1 MNGKKATDLTR
12 VTSASS
18 GNLLMVHDGS
28 GLKAITLE
36 NLQRVINSPIENEIA
51 PLIVTG
57 AGAHNAIYRGKYLG
71 SSVTNDQYNAISSGT
86 FDDLYIG
93 DYWTINDVNY
103 RIAGF
108 DYYYRCGDNDFTKH
122 HAVLVPDTHLYT
134 HCMNDT
140 NITEGGYVGSKIYK
154 EGLEQAKITI
164 KAAFPNHVATHR
176 IYLTNA
182 VTNGRPSGGAW
193 FDSEVDLMNES
204 MLYGCRHLSP
214 MNDGTNIPANYT
226 VERGQL
232 PLFHL
237 APNFIHANRST
248 WCWLRD
254 VVSAAYFASA
264 DYYGLATYNGASAAG
279 GVRPAFCIS

>member
-1 MNGKKATDLTR
+1 MAVGKKITDLPKIQ
-12 VTSASS
+12 SS
-18 GNLLMVHDGS
+18 KLTDLLMVHDGY
-28 GLKAITLE
+28 GLKAISVE
-36 NLQRVINSPIENEIA
+36 DFNSCVSNN
-51 PLIVTG
+51 
-57 AGAHNAIYRGKYLG
+57 AGAHNSIFRGKYLG
-71 SSVTNDQYNAISSGT
+71 ERVTDEQYSCIADGSFKNL
-86 FDDLYIG
+86 FIG
-93 DYWTINDVNY
+93 DYWTIGGVNY

-108 DYYYRCGDNDFTKH
+108 DYYYRCGDTDFNQH
-122 HAVLVPDTHLYT
+122 HAVIVPDVPLYNYK
-134 HCMNDT
+134 MNDT
-140 NITEGGYVGSKIYK
+140 NTTNGGYVGSKMYK

-176 IYLTNA
+176 IYFTNA

-214 MNDGTNIPANYT
+214 TNDGTNIPANFT

-237 APNFIHANRST
+237 APNFIHANRSA

-254 VVSAAYFASA
+254 VVSATIFAYA
-264 DYYGLATYNGASAAG
+264 DSYGLAGCNNASYDF